1 VKRNARY
8 ETSSGYSI
16 YQIPI
21 EAFPGLWTF
30 AYLVLHQDYIVLIDT
45 GSGFGEAG
53 QQLLE
58 GIQDAG
64 RSSLGNSFSIE
75 DLTHVVITHGHID
88 HFGGLKEIKA
98 RTTALIGIHELDRR
112 NITNF
117 LERRTINLYAL
128 KDFLIEAGVNGQKR
142 ESMLDFYRYTLQLFD
157 SVEVDFGFEEIEMR
171 LGPFQFLHVPGHSG
185 GHVAIRLEDI
195 LFCGDHVLADITPHQ
210 APEQLG
216 SWCGLNHYLRSLD
229 LLKGWAGES
238 QLALCGHKQVIT
250 DMKTRI
256 SEIEHM
262 HMERLEQVLEFYR
275 SPNTINALSEYLFGE
290 ELGFNGLLAIEEAGA
305 HVEYLYQRGNLRIEN
320 YDQLTKSNGPVAHQ
334 YQVASGV
341 NK

>member
-1 VKRNARY
+1 MKLNARY

-75 DLTHVVITHGHID
+75 DLTHVLITHGHID

-117 LERRTINLYAL
+117 LERRTINLYCS
-128 KDFLIEAGVNGQKR
+128 KGFLN
-142 ESMLDFYRYTLQLFD
+142 
-157 SVEVDFGFEEIEMR
+157 
-171 LGPFQFLHVPGHSG
+171 
-185 GHVAIRLEDI
+185 
-195 LFCGDHVLADITPHQ
+195 
-210 APEQLG
+210 
-216 SWCGLNHYLRSLD
+216 RSRCE
-229 LLKGWAGES
+229 WA
-238 QLALCGHKQVIT
+238 
-250 DMKTRI
+250 KTRK
-256 SEIEHM
+256 
-262 HMERLEQVLEFYR
+262 
-275 SPNTINALSEYLFGE
+275 
-290 ELGFNGLLAIEEAGA
+290 LA
-305 HVEYLYQRGNLRIEN
+305 
-320 YDQLTKSNGPVAHQ
+320 
-334 YQVASGV
+334 
-341 NK
+341 